1 MDVAEL
7 MRIVRSEGLETP
19 ILYGDAPL
27 RNDAVV
33 LEHAGAEWKVFLAN
47 ERGGLHASTVRL
59 FDSESDALE
68 QVLLKARQS
77 RKAKRSLESLER
89 RQARS

>member
-7 MRIVRSEGLETP
+7 MRIVESEKLETP

-33 LEHAGAEWKVFLAN
+33 LERADSGWKVYLAD
-47 ERGGLHASTVRL
+47 ERGGFHASTVKL
-59 FDSESDALE
+59 FDSESVALDH
-68 QVLLKARQS
+68 VLLKARQS
-77 RKAKRSLESLER
+77 LKAKRSLESLER